1 MSHQNFKLYKLKSI
15 FYSLNNSFNKT
26 LLKLYSNSSIRI
38 QLLKTFVD
46 VSAYDFILSKCK
58 TCKINNLQDFVLM
71 IMMTVCHRQG
81 IDIGFLLRV
90 QYFDKDTE

>member
-1 MSHQNFKLYKLKSI
+1 MSHQNYKLYKLKLI

-46 VSAYDFILSKCK
+46 VSAYDFES
-58 TCKINNLQDFVLM
+58 
-71 IMMTVCHRQG
+71 
-81 IDIGFLLRV
+81 
-90 QYFDKDTE
+90 